1 MSLRLK
7 TIAGVAII
15 EAILLTIL
23 IITIESHM
31 HDSAASALEK
41 RAKTTA
47 TLFATTSKDPVLSYD
62 LASLEAFSLELLT
75 NPDLEYVRVRD
86 SEGQIFASEGNE
98 DVLARKFVKD
108 NSLDDVDD
116 GVLDYSV
123 EIKEANLVYGS
134 VELGINTNSIKR
146 LLDENRKMSI
156 AIAVVEMV
164 LVALFSFLLGTYLTK
179 QLNDLRRSAK
189 RISEGDYTVEIP
201 VNSTDE
207 MGEVAKAFNKMMSA
221 LRASEKKRDLIDAEL
236 IQANQTL
243 EDRVERRTAKIQKQV
258 LELQAANDQIA
269 ATQSQ
274 LVQSEKMASIGQLA
288 AGVAHEVNNPIGFVR
303 SNLNSLSEYVK
314 SYQQLLDLNLKYRM
328 QESDRESVGKEI
340 TSLEKEL
347 DISFINEDVEELIKD
362 SIDGTTRIRDI
373 VQGLKNFSRE
383 SEMGKSLC
391 DLNDCI
397 ASTLKIVNNE
407 LKYKCEIQTELL
419 ELPSIRAN
427 QGQISQVLMNLLI
440 NAGHAVGT
448 DGQIKVGTRKYDDG
462 VCITIEDNGKGIK
475 ESDMSK
481 LFDPFFTTKPVGQ
494 GTGLGLSISFG
505 IIQDHGGTI
514 DVESEVGV
522 GTVFTIRLPTGSE
535 QLSQAA

>member
-23 IITIESHM
+23 IFTIESHM
-31 HDSAASALEK
+31 RDSAAGALEK

-86 SEGQIFASEGNE
+86 SQGQIFASEGNE
-98 DVLARKFVKD
+98 DILARKFVKD

-123 EIKEANLVYGS
+123 EIKEADLVYGS
-134 VELGINTNSIKR
+134 VELGINTNAINQ
-146 LLDENRKMSI
+146 LIDDNRKMSI
-156 AIAVVEMV
+156 AIAAVEMSM
-164 LVALFSFLLGTYLTK
+164 VALFSFLLGTYLTK
-179 QLNDLRRSAK
+179 QLNDLRKSAK

-243 EDRVERRTAKIQKQV
+243 EDRVERRTAQIQKQM

-303 SNLNSLSEYVK
+303 SNLNTLAEYVR
-314 SYQQLLDLNLKYRM
+314 SYQQLLDMHLKYRM
-328 QESDRESVGKEI
+328 QETDRETLGKEI
-340 TSLEKEL
+340 TALEKEL
-347 DISFINEDVEELIKD
+347 DISFINEDIDELIKD
-362 SIDGTTRIRDI
+362 SIEGTTRIRDI

-383 SEMGKSLC
+383 NEAGKSLC
-391 DLNDCI
+391 DLNECI

-407 LKYKCEIQTELL
+407 LKYKCKIETEIL
-419 ELPSIRAN
+419 EVPPVRAN

-440 NAGHAVGT
+440 NAGHAVDT
-448 DGQIKVGTRKYDDG
+448 DGQIKISTQPEDDG
-462 VCITIEDNGKGIK
+462 VCIIIEDNGKGIK
-475 ESDMSK
+475 ESDISK
-481 LFDPFFTTKPVGQ
+481 LFDPFFTTKPVGE

-514 DVESEVGV
+514 DVTSEVGV
-522 GTVFTIRLPTGSE
+522 GTVFTVHLPAGSE
-535 QLSQAA
+535 PLSQAA

>member
-23 IITIESHM
+23 IFTIESHM
-31 HDSAASALEK
+31 RDSAAGALEK

-86 SEGQIFASEGNE
+86 SQGQIFASEGNE
-98 DVLARKFVKD
+98 DILARKFVKD

-123 EIKEANLVYGS
+123 EIKEADLVYGS
-134 VELGINTNSIKR
+134 VELGINTNAINQ
-146 LLDENRKMSI
+146 LIDDNRKMSI
-156 AIAVVEMV
+156 AIAAVEMSM
-164 LVALFSFLLGTYLTK
+164 VALFSFLLGTYLTK
-179 QLNDLRRSAK
+179 QLNDLRKSAK

-243 EDRVERRTAKIQKQV
+243 EDRVERRTAQIQKQM

-303 SNLNSLSEYVK
+303 SNLNTLAEYVR
-314 SYQQLLDLNLKYRM
+314 SYQQLLDMHLKYRM
-328 QESDRESVGKEI
+328 QETDRESLGKEI
-340 TSLEKEL
+340 TALEKEL
-347 DISFINEDVEELIKD
+347 DISFINEDIDELIKD
-362 SIDGTTRIRDI
+362 SIEGTTRIRDI

-383 SEMGKSLC
+383 NEAGKSLC
-391 DLNDCI
+391 DLNECI

-407 LKYKCEIQTELL
+407 LKYKCKIETEIL
-419 ELPSIRAN
+419 EVPPVRAN

-440 NAGHAVGT
+440 NAGHAVDT
-448 DGQIKVGTRKYDDG
+448 DGQIKISTQPEDDG
-462 VCITIEDNGKGIK
+462 VCIIIEDNGKGIK
-475 ESDMSK
+475 ESDISK
-481 LFDPFFTTKPVGQ
+481 LFDPFFTTKPVGE

-514 DVESEVGV
+514 DVTSEVGV
-522 GTVFTIRLPTGSE
+522 GTVFTVHLPAGSE
-535 QLSQAA
+535 PLSQAA